1 MTLTRSS
8 LPVLRKLTLAAGLV
22 LLAPVAVRA
31 QAVPADAHFRGF
43 ELNNDLI
50 VVLEG
55 KELPKAELYFSEG
68 ARAYLVIASDLPSPL
83 LINAPAGTVETVDL
97 MKVSRRPDGTIDLLA
112 DATLAPAGKYQI
124 RESEIEFTV
133 SGRGVKLKQRPYT
146 LGPQTGPALLSSS
159 PVYQR
164 TAKSYNPDLGILKRL
179 KEQKEPV
186 RVLTFF
192 GSWCPHCRRHLPLLL
207 KVEEGL
213 AGSRF
218 KFDYY
223 GLPTPFG
230 NDAEAKKYGI
240 TGVPTAI
247 LFVGDKEVGRI
258 PATQWSNPEV
268 ALDLQLNGPGRS
280 KAR

>member
-1 MTLTRSS
+1 MTRTRSY
-8 LPVLRKLTLAAGLV
+8 PVLRTLSFVLGLA
-22 LLAPVAVRA
+22 LLAPLSAQA
-31 QAVPADAHFRGF
+31 QAVPSDAHFRGF
-43 ELNNDLI
+43 ELNNDFI
-50 VVLEG
+50 VVLAG
-55 KELPKAELYFSEG
+55 KELPKAELYLSES

-112 DATLAPAGKYQI
+112 DATLDPAGKYQI
-124 RESEIEFTV
+124 RENEIEFTV
-133 SGRGVKLKQRPYT
+133 SGKIVRLKQRPYS
-146 LGPQTGPALLSSS
+146 LGPHTGPALLSSS

-164 TAKSYNPDLGILKRL
+164 TAKSYNPDPGILKRL
-179 KEQKEPV
+179 KEHKEPV

-192 GSWCPHCRRHLPLLL
+192 GSWCPHCRRHLPLLM

-213 AGSRF
+213 AGSKF

-223 GLPTPFG
+223 GLPRPFDG
-230 NDAEAKKYGI
+230 DAEAKKYGI